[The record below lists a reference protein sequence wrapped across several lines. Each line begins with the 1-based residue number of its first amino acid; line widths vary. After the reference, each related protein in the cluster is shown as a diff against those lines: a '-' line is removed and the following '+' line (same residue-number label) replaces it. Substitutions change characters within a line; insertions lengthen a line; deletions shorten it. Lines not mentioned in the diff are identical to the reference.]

1 MGDEFGVGLQPYLQI
16 PSPLRSTTTR
26 HILHF
31 IFNKGYSL
39 SIEQMIE
46 RNGHQKGREV
56 EVSGCI
62 EVRSLGESNIPSFWG
77 NSLQPGRIQ
86 VEIASENEELTA
98 TTRLER
104 TDKQVITIKTPFA
117 LDWWNQEG
125 RAPHVTINITVF
137 APFRGCI
144 DDLILKVIS
153 LDVLLDASLN
163 IYSVDTTVITT
174 ASGNVHVPLP
184 RREIDQQSPPSI
196 LKSRRIF
203 IDTISG
209 NIMGW
214 LPLHHMLRLQSA
226 SGNISVELDLESTYW
241 NSAVHAN
248 LSVETISGNIDIRTR
263 YTFYAQIGSRI
274 AKKEPPARDYVVELT
289 SVSGSIEAQVV
300 MASRGIFRSEAG
312 DLRLELLPFLL
323 GSRDDGVS
331 HLETSTTRGRTTVFM
346 LEPLYGNAPV
356 ADDAASIM
364 ACFELA
370 NTIRSPSSN
379 LAGLRSSHRS
389 TSGSIMVSYP
399 QSWIGKF
406 SAETWG
412 KLSITGPSVTIT
424 RSNTGGP
431 TAVEGLNGEGTSF
444 IRMHNNSG
452 DLALHVGE
460 P

>member
-1 MGDEFGVGLQPYLQI
+1 MGDGFGVGLQPYLQT

-56 EVSGCI
+56 EVSGCL
-62 EVRSLGESNIPSFWG
+62 EVRSLGESNIPSWG
-77 NSLQPGRIQ
+77 NSLQPGRVQ
-86 VEIASENEELTA
+86 VVIVSEDEKLTA
-98 TTRLER
+98 ATRFEV
-104 TDKQVITIKTPFA
+104 TDEQVITIKTPFA
-117 LDWWNQEG
+117 LDWWNQNG

-137 APFRGCI
+137 APVHGCI
-144 DDLILKVIS
+144 DNLVLKVTNLDVS
-153 LDVLLDASLN
+153 LDIGLT
-163 IYSVDTTVITT
+163 IYAVDTTVITT

-184 RREIDQQSPPSI
+184 RREIDQQNPLSI
-196 LKSRRIF
+196 LKSRQIY
-203 IDTISG
+203 IYTISG
-209 NIMGW
+209 NIVGW
-214 LPLHHMLRLQSA
+214 LPLHHLLRLQSA

-241 NSAVHAN
+241 NSAIHAN
-248 LSVETISGNIDIRTR
+248 LSVETISGNIDIKTR
-263 YTFYAQIGSRI
+263 STFYAQIRSRI

-289 SVSGSIEAQVV
+289 SVSGIIEAHVV

-312 DLRLELLPFLL
+312 DLHLELLPVLL
-323 GSRDDGVS
+323 GSRDDAVS
-331 HLETSTTRGRTTVFM
+331 HLETSTTRGKTTVFM
-346 LEPLYGNAPV
+346 LEPLHFNAPV

-379 LAGLRSSHRS
+379 LTGLQSSHRS
-389 TSGSIMVSYP
+389 ISGSIMVSYP
-399 QSWIGKF
+399 QSWIGEF

-412 KLSITGPSVTIT
+412 KLTVTGPSVTIT

-431 TAVEGLNGEGTSF
+431 TAVEGLKGEGTSS
-444 IRMHNNSG
+444 IRMHNSSG

-460 P
+460 A